1 MMLKNIMVNKGLR
14 TEDILNQVSEKTR
27 EEFKTKFEGSVKAFV
42 NANNKGYC
50 QVQMSE
56 DELRF
61 FGDILDKLDTV
72 NRCYLWRILWSHVK
86 RGRLT
91 IDDYMSIFINKFS
104 NESNEDVV
112 LFLLDKVSW
121 LVSLGLIDKPLM
133 KREND

>member
-1 MMLKNIMVNKGLR
+1 
-14 TEDILNQVSEKTR
+14 
-27 EEFKTKFEGSVKAFV
+27 
-42 NANNKGYC
+42 
-50 QVQMSE
+50 MSE